1 MDEIIRPGAE
11 TGASGRSFGIREEWY
26 PVSVSLP
33 SPSPTGTV
41 RPDPR
46 IAVNPGFC
54 ADCRVSGKTAYHFR
68 AAVKSGGIRRIGEKT
83 RDKHGFISR
92 KVPSF
97 GEPGTLVSGPHSPK
111 SPKRY
116 PFSGSP
122 PKLRTFRRVA
132 RRLYAREFLYILR
145 ALISRK
151 RNAIKTGENGRNP
164 ERSAHR
170 FKWKSRRYP
179 LSDSIISR
187 KITGCNFMDRPLFGR
202 KNGPHGKWEKSR
214 EIRRKTRINAG

>member
-1 MDEIIRPGAE
+1 MRARDIIEVRMGRRLKDQEYGRNRPSGRRNRSIREIIRIPG
-11 TGASGRSFGIREEWY
+11 GM
-26 PVSVSLP
+26 
-33 SPSPTGTV
+33 
-41 RPDPR
+41 
-46 IAVNPGFC
+46 
-54 ADCRVSGKTAYHFR
+54 
-68 AAVKSGGIRRIGEKT
+68 
-83 RDKHGFISR
+83 
-92 KVPSF
+92 VPSF

-116 PFSGSP
+116 PFSGSL

-145 ALISRK
+145 TLISQK

-164 ERSAHR
+164 ERSAHH